1 MICYKV
7 LEEFNGRLLSPYVPD
22 KFVRVY
28 RRADGAVLPVKWA
41 FVYTDLA
48 IARTDYLEAASLQMS
63 SRRFVLCSGHAN
75 KVYTIEEVPDLWELP
90 QARYGIAKQYI
101 SKTISGENVV
111 VGCSAMPVAS
121 GSVVADVFK
130 VDKMIY
136 PIKYVIKTYIG
147 DY

>member
-7 LEEFNGRLLSPYVPD
+7 LAEDSKGRLMSPYVPE

-28 RRADGAVLPVKWA
+28 RRVDGAVLPVKLA

-48 IARTDYLEAASLQMS
+48 IARIDYLEAASLQLYTF
-63 SRRFVLCSGHAN
+63 RFVLCSGHAN

-136 PIKYVIKTYIG
+136 PIGGY
-147 DY
+147 